1 MNDFKVTK
9 REALV
14 SIIIVSI
21 MLLIGFVIHG
31 NINDKLMLEY
41 QKYNTALQIENDS
54 ELFSYGMKTDIG
66 NAFVYGNL
74 EAVDTVTYPEIKGE
88 YIYIEK
94 VEERYERHERTV
106 TKEDSDGDTYTETE
120 VYYEWETE
128 NRESKHSKEIKFC
141 GVTFPY
147 SKLNLP
153 YSNHIDTIKGNKVY
167 SWKSGERVK
176 VRFKY
181 YGISTKYTGTI
192 FADLKNK
199 TIPDNTNFYNGQT
212 ISETIDDFKSGWQ
225 LVLFW
230 IGWILLTGG
239 CVFGFYYIDN
249 RWLEDKR

>member
-1 MNDFKVTK
+1 MNDFKITK
-9 REALV
+9 REVLV
-14 SIIIVSI
+14 SVIIVSI
-21 MLLIGFVIHG
+21 MLLLGTVIHG

-54 ELFSYGMKTDIG
+54 DLFSYGMKTNIG
-66 NAFVYGNL
+66 NAFVYGDL

-94 VEERYERHERTV
+94 VEERYERNERTV
-106 TKEDSDGDTYTETE
+106 TKEDSEGNTYTETE

-128 NRESKHSKEIKFC
+128 NKESKHSKEIKFC
-141 GVTFPY
+141 GVTLPY

-153 YSNHIDTIKGNKVY
+153 SSNYIDTIKGNKVW

-181 YGISTKYTGTI
+181 YGIYTKYTGTI
-192 FADLKNK
+192 FADLKNE
-199 TIPDNTNFYNGQT
+199 TIPDNTNFYNDQT
-212 ISETIDDFKSGWQ
+212 ISETIDSLKSGWQ

-230 IGWILLTGG
+230 IGWILLTVGF
-239 CVFGFYYIDN
+239 VFGFYYIDN
-249 RWLEDKR
+249 RWLE